1 MKRIDSRLLVGALL
15 IFAGILMLLEKFSI
29 INNAAGL
36 IWAGLWV
43 IASAI
48 FLYWFFIDRSRWWAA
63 IPGFSFAGLAASGI
77 LLDKLGWGGLAV
89 LGGIGAG
96 FWAVYLRRSD
106 HWWAI
111 IPGGVLLTLGVT
123 SIMPSTFNGNEKGS
137 IFFVGLGLTFLLV
150 ALLAKMKWAYIP
162 AAVLL
167 VMGFLLGAVFTG
179 ALQFAWIGLLLLAG
193 LLLVINSFRSK

>member
-1 MKRIDSRLLVGALL
+1 MKRIDSRLLMGALL
-15 IFAGILMLLEKFSI
+15 IFAGILMLLERFSI
-29 INNAAGL
+29 LNNAVGL

-43 IASAI
+43 IVSAI

-63 IPGFSFAGLAASGI
+63 IPGFSFAGLAAAA
-77 LLDKLGWGGLAV
+77 LFLDRLGWGGMAF
-89 LGGIGAG
+89 LGGVGAG

-123 SIMPSTFNGNEKGS
+123 STMPSTFNGNEKGS
-137 IFFVGLGLTFLLV
+137 IFFVGLGFTFLLV
-150 ALLAKMKWAYIP
+150 AILAKMKWAYIP

-167 VMGFLLGAVFTG
+167 VMGFLLGAVFSG
-179 ALQFAWIGLLLLAG
+179 ALQFAWIGFLLLAG